1 MYRPTFAIEAIG
13 RSEPAAVKTGLKIMG
28 ILLWAL
34 VKIDIVYLREHPE
47 AFDKSLYEAGIV
59 YGDEEPEP
67 GTACGDDDWR
77 DIATLYKLKKGD
89 CEELAA
95 ARCAELRVRW
105 KIDARPLALLQITQR
120 PGKKKPKHLFH
131 ILVRWP
137 QSLPA
142 GMLYPGTVKK
152 IQDQDGQWMLVE
164 DPAEVLGMPTDAIE
178 RAA

>member
-1 MYRPTFAIEAIG
+1 MYRPTYAIDAIG
-13 RSEPAAVKTGLKIMG
+13 RNEPAAKQISLPIMG
-28 ILLWAL
+28 YLLWAL
-34 VKIDIVYLREHPE
+34 VKIDMLYLRTFPE
-47 AFDKSLYEAGIV
+47 DFATPLYEADIV

-77 DIATLYKLKKGD
+77 DIAVVYRMKVGD

-105 KIDARPLALLQITQR
+105 GIDARPMAMLQIFKR
-120 PGKKKPKHLFH
+120 DGGRKPRHLYH

-137 QSLPA
+137 TTLPN
-142 GMLYPGTVKK
+142 GLKYPSNVKK

-164 DPAEVLGMPTDAIE
+164 DPAEVLGMRISSIQE
-178 RAA
+178 AA